1 MTAKELFESLGYKQ
15 TTNDDSLIEY
25 KGINDVDGFYKYII
39 FYLGWKEYEV
49 GYSNI
54 YQVNTDRLGYVRINE
69 HEAITRQMKELGW
82 I

>member
-25 KGINDVDGFYKYII
+25 RGVNYGDGGYIYI
-39 FYLGWKEYEV
+39 TFYLGWQEYEV
-49 GYSNI
+49 GYANI
-54 YQVNTDRLGYVRINE
+54 YQINIEKVVPLTSKE
-69 HEAITRQMKELGW
+69 HEAITKQMKELGW